1 MISLI
6 IKGDAEDA
14 RKAGY
19 DRAVYLNELV
29 SVLDGH
35 YTSANTENF
44 CEYAV
49 VKWFCETLDGQ
60 APYPP
65 GTLLHYTFRP

>member
-1 MISLI
+1 VIHLV
-6 IKGDAEDA
+6 IKGTVEEA
-14 RKAGY
+14 RQAGY
-19 DRAVYLNELV
+19 DRAVYLNEFV

-49 VKWFCETLDGQ
+49 VKWFCETLGTQ
-60 APYPP
+60 APHPV